1 MNSQPPEKEVIK
13 DGAGSLCGKALSKAN
28 SSTIGAEK
36 LGDWSLSNLSEEQF
50 VKELLED
57 QLFVP
62 EYFPFDVELNKK
74 GTPVLRLSN
83 RA

>member
-13 DGAGSLCGKALSKAN
+13 DGAGSLCGKSLSKAN

-36 LGDWSLSNLSEEQF
+36 LGNWSLSNLSEEQF

-62 EYFPFDVELNKK
+62 KSLFKFYSTIFYASF
-74 GTPVLRLSN
+74 TT
-83 RA
+83 